1 MQLHIH
7 LRGSL
12 LAAIMITGW
21 GRMNGLLVAR
31 AAAFEGL
38 VHQSGWTIG
47 QERCGGHGLFFGV
60 SLGLSR

>member
-1 MQLHIH
+1 
-7 LRGSL
+7 
-12 LAAIMITGW
+12 
-21 GRMNGLLVAR
+21 MNGLLVAR

-60 SLGLSR
+60 YLGLSR